1 VVPVRVPFRDSEFP
15 GSRSGRCRLPP
26 SIQTEDAIRRGLE
39 RFLCLGPSVAG
50 VLGVFSP
57 ALLPKFGMVSPELIR
72 SRRSALAEVFDK
84 LIEEPTQSA
93 GGDLWDF

>member
-1 VVPVRVPFRDSEFP
+1 
-15 GSRSGRCRLPP
+15 
-26 SIQTEDAIRRGLE
+26 
-39 RFLCLGPSVAG
+39 

-93 GGDLWDF
+93 EGDLWDF